1 MTKSDLF
8 QFVCKCRDITNRL
21 RPMENT
27 GTLPLTPF
35 AIMSQNVYRIA
46 ADAELTY
53 LKT

>member
-8 QFVCKCRDITNRL
+8 QFVCKCRDIINRL

-46 ADAELTY
+46 ADTELTY